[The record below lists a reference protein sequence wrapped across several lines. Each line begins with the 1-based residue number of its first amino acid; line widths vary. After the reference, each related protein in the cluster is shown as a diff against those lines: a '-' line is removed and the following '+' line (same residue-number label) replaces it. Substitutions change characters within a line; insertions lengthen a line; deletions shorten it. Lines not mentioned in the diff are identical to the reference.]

1 MTDNAPG
8 NAQANAPGGPGIEAR
23 WTSSAKDGVGSVLS
37 PNSRVW
43 FTVSHGILNEIYYP
57 RVDQACTRDCGLII
71 TDGEQMWD
79 EKRDLDHHVEL
90 MDRFVPAYNLTG
102 TAPDL
107 SFRIVKKIVTD
118 PKRDVVLQ
126 RIRFEVLKP
135 ELGRTYRIYALLAP
149 HLVNRGANNT
159 GWCGDFKGI
168 PMLYASG
175 GGSALAFAPSVP
187 WKRMTVGYVGAS
199 DGWQDIAR
207 HKQLTTC
214 YERASDGNVA
224 LTGEIDL
231 DACGGEFT
239 LAIGFGRVAEEAGH
253 RTRASLHDGF
263 YMAFDAYAE
272 SWRKWHQVL
281 EKLDRTHEE
290 TTLDPYRVSASV
302 IRAHEATAF
311 TGGYIASLAIP
322 WGFSKGDDDLGGYH
336 LVWPRDLC
344 ETAGSLAAMGAKD
357 EVRNVLLYLQTVQE
371 ADGHWPQNMW
381 LDGSP
386 YWSGL
391 QMDECA
397 FPILILD
404 MARRHEML
412 RPGDLEDFLPMA
424 LKAAAFV
431 AKFGPVTGQD
441 RWEEDAG
448 YSPFTLA
455 VEISALLAA
464 ADLFD
469 VCGYAREAAYM
480 RETAD
485 SWNDQIER
493 WTYAQGTELAKSLGI
508 DGYYVRISPVEE
520 SDAASP
526 VDGFVA
532 IKNRPPEDYNQRA
545 SMIISPDALALVR
558 FGLRDAKDPKIRDTI
573 TAVDHLL
580 KVDLPQGAGWR
591 RYNLDGY
598 GEHADGRPFDGT
610 GIGRVWPLLSGERG
624 HYELLA
630 GNMEGAKAMLAMM
643 EGSANAGA
651 LISEQVWDSDD
662 IPGTEL
668 IKGRPTGSAMPL
680 VWAHGEY
687 VKLLRSVRDNKV
699 FDLPPQPYER
709 YVKQKQVGRFF
720 QWRFNNKPS
729 TFPKG
734 KTLRAEALAPMR
746 VSWTTD
752 RWATAREV
760 SSHDTGM
767 GVFTADL
774 PTEDL
779 PTGAVVTLT
788 FFWPEVDKWE
798 GVDFEVRV
806 A

>member
-1 MTDNAPG
+1 MTN
-8 NAQANAPGGPGIEAR
+8 NAPGGPGIEAR

-71 TDGEQMWD
+71 TDGETMWD

-90 MDRFVPAYNLTG
+90 MDRLVPAYNLTN
-102 TAPDL
+102 TAPDG
-107 SFRIVKKIVTD
+107 SFRIIKKIVTD

-126 RIRFEVLKP
+126 RIKFEDLKP
-135 ELGRTYRIYALLAP
+135 ELGRNFKLYALLAP
-149 HLVNRGANNT
+149 HLVNKGADNT
-159 GWCGDFKGI
+159 GWRGDYKGI
-168 PMLYASG
+168 PMLFATG
-175 GGSALAFAPSVP
+175 GSSALAFAPSVP
-187 WKRMTVGYVGAS
+187 WRRMSVGYVGTS
-199 DGWQDIAR
+199 DGYQDIAH
-207 HKQLTTC
+207 HKQMTC
-214 YERASDGNVA
+214 EYERATLGNIA
-224 LTGEIDL
+224 MTGEIDL
-231 DACGGEFT
+231 ESCDGEFT
-239 LAIGFGRVAEEAGH
+239 LAIGFGRVPEEAGH

-272 SWRKWHQVL
+272 SWRKWHKEL
-281 EKLDRTHEE
+281 EVLDRTDNSV
-290 TTLDPYRVSASV
+290 TLDPYRVSASV

-344 ETAGSLAAMGAKD
+344 ETAGALAAMGAKD

-371 ADGHWPQNMW
+371 FDGHWPQNMW

-404 MARRHEML
+404 MAHRHKML
-412 RPGDLEDFLPMA
+412 KPGDLEDFLPMA
-424 LKAAAFV
+424 LKAASFV
-431 AKFGPVTGQD
+431 ARFGPVTGQD

-455 VEISALLAA
+455 VEIAALVAA
-464 ADLFD
+464 ADLFQQ
-469 VCGYAREAAYM
+469 CGYEREAQYVL
-480 RETAD
+480 ETAD
-485 SWNDQIER
+485 TWNDQIER
-493 WTYAQGTELAKSLGI
+493 WTYASGTELAKSLKI
-508 DGYYVRISPVEE
+508 DGYYVRISPVDE
-520 SDAASP
+520 SDAESP

-558 FGLRDAKDPKIRDTI
+558 FGLRGADDQRIKDTI
-573 TAVDHLL
+573 TAIDHLL
-580 KVDLPQGAGWR
+580 KVDLPQGPGWR

-598 GEHADGRPFDGT
+598 GEHADGGAFNGT

-624 HYELLA
+624 HYEVMA
-630 GNMEGAKAMLAMM
+630 GNMKNAQEMLEMM
-643 EGSANAGA
+643 EKSANSGA
-651 LISEQVWDSDD
+651 LLSEQVWDSDD
-662 IPGTEL
+662 IPDKEL
-668 IKGRPTGSAMPL
+668 IRGRPTGSAMPL

-687 VKLLRSVRDNKV
+687 VKLLRSIRDGKV
-699 FDLPPQPYER
+699 FDLPPQTEER
-709 YVKQKQVGRFF
+709 YIKQKTVGTYF

-729 TFPKG
+729 SFPKG
-734 KTLRAEALAPMR
+734 KKLRIEALAPCR
-746 VSWTTD
+746 VHWTTD
-752 RWATAREV
+752 RWSTQKEAE
-760 SSHDTGM
+760 SHDTGL
-767 GVFTADL
+767 GVYVADLDTADL
-774 PTEDL
+774 PS
-779 PTGAVVTLT
+779 GAVVTIT

-798 GVDFEVRV
+798 GTDFGVRV